1 MILPD
6 KEIINERLAVCT
18 ACDKQKDM
26 SENPLYFFVDAL
38 GKLIEDAP
46 KTMCT
51 ECDCPIWVK
60 VRFVSNS
67 CPLGK
72 WAE

>member
-1 MILPD
+1 MIIPD
-6 KEIINERLAVCT
+6 KDIVDARLAICT

-38 GKLIEDAP
+38 GKLVADAP
-46 KTMCT
+46 KTLCT

-60 VRFVSNS
+60 VRFISNS
-67 CPLGK
+67 CPLKK